1 MLMLIC
7 NVHPYFVGAGQYS
20 LKFLG
25 GCPCPER
32 KKENKA
38 NDVKW
43 VKRRWIKIVIRK
55 IIKGKIM

>member
-1 MLMLIC
+1 MPM
-7 NVHPYFVGAGQYS
+7 PR
-20 LKFLG
+20 
-25 GCPCPER
+25 EEM
-32 KKENKA
+32 ENKA